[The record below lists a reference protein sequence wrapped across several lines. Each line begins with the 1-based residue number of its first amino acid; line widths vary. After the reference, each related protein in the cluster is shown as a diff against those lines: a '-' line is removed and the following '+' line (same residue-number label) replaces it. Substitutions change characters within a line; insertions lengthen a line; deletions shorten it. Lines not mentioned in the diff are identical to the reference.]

1 MHLGLSQ
8 LGLRTYCAIGK
19 SYERSDRQGTTTSNG
34 VSACAYDVETG
45 NKVWCTQK
53 TKIAPPSPTAITP
66 IVASH
71 DDGLVVVGVA
81 GIGLLAVDAN
91 PSAA

>member
-1 MHLGLSQ
+1 M
-8 LGLRTYCAIGK
+8 
-19 SYERSDRQGTTTSNG
+19 
-34 VSACAYDVETG
+34 SACVYDIETG
-45 NKVWCTQK
+45 NKIWCTQK
-53 TKIAPPSPTAITP
+53 TKIAPPSPTAISP
-66 IVASH
+66 VVASH